1 MRSFFKTCGVYA
13 LGAACL
19 AGTAYAQDYRSPSL
33 LPSTSAAS
41 YAPRIARAASVMA
54 PTNPEGPAI
63 DAPQPRVPNAPMAET
78 LSPPSS
84 EMLPPQSIHGGYG
97 YYGDQAPGAGYG
109 APAPGYEFAPSQAPE
124 HHGSVIYGEGGVVE
138 GAYGCDSE
146 TYDAGFGGG
155 LFGGSLFGRSAC
167 AANRPNCWFGGVRGL
182 SMTLADEDAHWFSYD
197 DINLERQILN
207 TKDAEM
213 DWSGGVEARIGRW
226 FNCGQNGV
234 ELIYWG
240 IYPEEQEANRTSDG
254 VQGTLN
260 HVFTFNS
267 LTYDDGL
274 GNGPAAVDNYFN
286 NAERHR
292 LQRDWSIH
300 NVELN
305 LLTVRNLYGGG
316 CGSGAGCGPA
326 LGGLGMG
333 CGCGPR
339 LNVTWVAGFRFF
351 RFDESFLFSSDPTD
365 QVFDGSP
372 DELHYGVD
380 VDNELYGF
388 QLGADTEFFLTRR
401 VSLRT
406 TTKFGVY
413 NNHMEQ
419 EQRVGG
425 AQGSA
430 WVNDPISP
438 NNGLAYNV
446 SSDDDDIAFLGE
458 LDAGANFYLTNN
470 LRLTG
475 GYRVVGATGIAR
487 AKDQIPY
494 NFDDIVGARDIN
506 SDGTMILHGA
516 YGGVEF
522 NY

>member
-1 MRSFFKTCGVYA
+1 MTIGPRGPQLFICQIMGYPPDFFGESTRIACTRLRSSRVGREGRSLALYAWDSRQFDQKVQGMRKLFWGRGAGVAAILIAAFSAAPAKAQSCG
-13 LGAACL
+13 CS
-19 AGTAYAQDYRSPSL
+19 TAYRVVCKTIYEQQPVTAYRIEYETVLEQRQVTVQRPVMETQMQERRYTVAR
-33 LPSTSAAS
+33 PVTETST
-41 YAPRIARAASVMA
+41 R
-54 PTNPEGPAI
+54 
-63 DAPQPRVPNAPMAET
+63 
-78 LSPPSS
+78 
-84 EMLPPQSIHGGYG
+84 
-97 YYGDQAPGAGYG
+97 
-109 APAPGYEFAPSQAPE
+109 
-124 HHGSVIYGEGGVVE
+124 
-138 GAYGCDSE
+138 
-146 TYDAGFGGG
+146 
-155 LFGGSLFGRSAC
+155 
-167 AANRPNCWFGGVRGL
+167 
-182 SMTLADEDAHWFSYD
+182 
-197 DINLERQILN
+197 
-207 TKDAEM
+207 
-213 DWSGGVEARIGRW
+213 
-226 FNCGQNGV
+226 
-234 ELIYWG
+234 
-240 IYPEEQEANRTSDG
+240 EQR
-254 VQGTLN
+254 
-260 HVFTFNS
+260 
-267 LTYDDGL
+267 Y
-274 GNGPAAVDNYFN
+274 
-286 NAERHR
+286 
-292 LQRDWSIH
+292 
-300 NVELN
+300 
-305 LLTVRNLYGGG
+305 TVRRPVYET
-316 CGSGAGCGPA
+316 SY
-326 LGGLGMG
+326 
-333 CGCGPR
+333 R
-339 LNVTWVAGFRFF
+339 
-351 RFDESFLFSSDPTD
+351 DQSSSDPTD